1 MSPPEGP
8 ALPPKQG
15 PEESTSA
22 SGTSLPVAAP
32 IGRGS
37 EGSSSREES
46 PETMV
51 LFGVPFHNVT
61 FEEALAGIAARA
73 RSGRPSQIVTSNLDF
88 IFQAWK
94 DPEMHRI
101 HLEAD
106 LVLADGWPPVAFS
119 RFFGP
124 RLKER
129 VAGSDLVPHL
139 APVAR
144 DRGLSIF
151 ALGGKPGVAQE
162 AMRILAERFPGL
174 RIAGCESP
182 PLLPLLEM
190 DHSSLCRRIVEAK
203 PDILLVAFGA
213 PKQDKWI
220 RMNRSRIGD
229 PVALGV
235 GASLDFI
242 AGTQNRAPRWAQ
254 SIGMEWFWRLAS
266 QPTRL
271 FRRYSSNL
279 AFLVMMLGRLCWVR
293 LSPPGRSAGSAVP
306 DNLGRDSGKI
316 TVLPLTPLPSA
327 RAAVEFCA
335 RHEARAREGV
345 TVLDLGG
352 FVWLNSLELGAVVR
366 LARAAGQG
374 GRPLLL
380 ASVSARVRRLLRL
393 FRLDR
398 FVEFPSSTEAWTRRL
413 DDIGGPP
420 AGGATEWVT
429 ASDLVRIVLP
439 EQFEGEGAL
448 GLASEFLDR
457 AGGREIRRVVVDGRR
472 LRYIDSSGVHFL
484 QTVLRYVNGKPGSA
498 MTLRSFPLPALEILR
513 REGLGSIPVD
523 QAASE

>member
-1 MSPPEGP
+1 M
-8 ALPPKQG
+8 
-15 PEESTSA
+15 
-22 SGTSLPVAAP
+22 
-32 IGRGS
+32 
-37 EGSSSREES
+37 
-46 PETMV
+46 

-61 FEEALAGIAARA
+61 FDEALAGIAARA

-106 LVLADGWPPVAFS
+106 LVFADGWPPVTFS

-124 RLKER
+124 PLKER

-139 APVAR
+139 ASVAR
-144 DRGLSIF
+144 DHGLSIY

-162 AMRILAERFPGL
+162 AMRILAERCPGL
-174 RIAGCESP
+174 RVAGCESP
-182 PLLPLLEM
+182 PLQPLLEM
-190 DHSSLCRRIVEAK
+190 DHLALCRRIEEAK

-220 RMNRSRIGD
+220 RMNRSRIGA

-235 GASLDFI
+235 GGSLDFI
-242 AGTQNRAPRWAQ
+242 AGTQNRAPRWIQ
-254 SIGMEWFWRLAS
+254 RIHMEWFWRLAS

-279 AFLVMMLGRLCWVR
+279 VFLMMMLGRLMWVR
-293 LSPPGRSAGSAVP
+293 LSPPGRGAGSPVP
-306 DNLGRDSGKI
+306 DGPEWDSGRVARM
-316 TVLPLTPLPSA
+316 TLARLPDAQT
-327 RAAVEFCA
+327 AAEFCA
-335 RHEARAREGV
+335 RHEARAREAV
-345 TVLDLGG
+345 PVLDLLGCT
-352 FVWLNSLELGAVVR
+352 WLNSLELGAVAR

-380 ASVSARVRRLLRL
+380 AGVSSRVRRLLRL

-398 FVEFPSSTEAWTRRL
+398 FVEIATSPEAWARRL
-413 DDIGGPP
+413 EDLGRPS
-420 AGGATEWVT
+420 AGRAAEWTTE
-429 ASDLVRIVLP
+429 SDLVRILLP
-439 EQFEGEGAL
+439 EQFEGDGAW
-448 GLASEFLDR
+448 GLEREFLDR
-457 AGGREIRRVVVDGRR
+457 TARGEFRRVVVDGRR

-484 QTVLRYVNGKPGSA
+484 KTVQGDLGGKPGAA
-498 MTLRSFPLPALEILR
+498 MTLRSFPRPVLEILR

-523 QAASE
+523 AAGSE